1 MSYPGNIPSNNS
13 LTNPN
18 FVLKLSMV
26 TFLIV
31 QAIRQLVLV
40 NSQFGNGDKNETRAG
55 QVAAWMTITL
65 SVVIA
70 AFMWPAGPLSRN
82 LTLGG
87 LFVLFA
93 GVMGSGVAMVYTT
106 LDTSKT
112 LGGKGTQINK
122 ELSDKAEP
130 TRSRRWFGVA
140 HIIFAVLILTFLL
153 YQLIK

>member
-1 MSYPGNIPSNNS
+1 MNSYGANNNS

-40 NSQFGNGDKNETRAG
+40 NAQATAKTESRAG

-65 SVVIA
+65 TLVVA
-70 AFMWPAGPLSRN
+70 ALLYPTGPLSRKN
-82 LTLGG
+82 TLGG

-93 GVMGSGVAMVYTT
+93 GVMGSGIAMIY
-106 LDTSKT
+106 DGMKN
-112 LGGKGTQINK
+112 KGSQEKNR
-122 ELSDKAEP
+122 L
-130 TRSRRWFGVA
+130 WFGIA
-140 HIIFAVLILTFLL
+140 HVVFAMLVFAFLL
-153 YQLIK
+153 YSMTA